1 MLLLCH
7 RFCVELIDRALVG
20 RVRGNPSEFGV
31 VWVFWLGGLR
41 DSIFFFSI
49 LTIKEVATANCII

>member
-31 VWVFWLGGLR
+31 VWVFWLGACGTQ
-41 DSIFFFSI
+41 SFSS
-49 LTIKEVATANCII
+49 AS